1 MKPLIFAANW
11 KLNKN
16 PKQTREFFSEFSGF
30 CSEFLTK
37 IKNEKKINVV
47 FFPPA
52 SNWEATSESI
62 LKINKNEDLDGV
74 LGWGAQNVYPESSGA
89 FTGENS
95 MQVLKDLCGK
105 YSLVGHSE
113 RRSYFNETNEF
124 LNQKI
129 IKLQNQSLTPVFC
142 VGESLQER
150 ESGLT
155 EKVLESQLKAGL
167 RQVTNENL
175 VVAYEPVWA
184 IGTGKI
190 ASIEQVRETHA
201 FVKKILSE
209 LNLSTVSILYGGSV
223 KADNSKELI
232 AIENVNGFLVG
243 GASLEVKSFSQI
255 IENGTK

>member
-30 CSEFLTK
+30 CLEFLNKT
-37 IKNEKKINVV
+37 KNEKKINVV

-52 SNWEATSESI
+52 SNWEAASEGI
-62 LKINKNEDLDGV
+62 LKINKNTDLDGI

-95 MQVLKDLCGK
+95 MQVLKDLCGN

-113 RRSYFNETNEF
+113 RRIYFNETNEF

-129 IKLQNQSLTPVFC
+129 IKLQSQLLTPVFC

-167 RQVTNENL
+167 KHVTNQNL

-190 ASIEQVRETHA
+190 ASIDQVRETHA

-209 LNLSTVSILYGGSV
+209 LNLSSVSILYGGSV

-255 IENGTK
+255 IENGSR